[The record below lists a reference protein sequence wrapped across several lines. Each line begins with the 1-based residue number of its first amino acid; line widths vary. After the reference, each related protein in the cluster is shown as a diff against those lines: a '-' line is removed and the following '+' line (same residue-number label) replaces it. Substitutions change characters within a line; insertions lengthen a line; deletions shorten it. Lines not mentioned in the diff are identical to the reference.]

1 MPLAARRTKSLVL
14 ATLLWLLPASA
25 AWAQAPPLHDV
36 LGGLGGGL
44 QEENV
49 VTVRAWFTPPRDG
62 EPSLLFVEASISGGW
77 HIYSLTQPPGGP
89 IATQVRL
96 AADAAYRRLAP
107 FRALTEPEKH
117 FDDVVFK
124 IDVEQHH
131 GKAVFYA
138 PLEWSPGADLQRH
151 TIRGAVR
158 AQACREGTCLPPRD
172 YPFTAA
178 LADRLPE
185 GYVPASG
192 SLGTYR
198 HERSHVTWRG
208 HVEPRVAAPGDEV
221 RIVLTAEPEEPYHLY
236 ALAAKAS
243 SQPGSRPTLI
253 ALTQVPPA
261 WQAEPPGASASA
273 VADPGGDYYPG
284 PVTFTLRVRV
294 PQQASAG
301 DYALRGVVGYQA
313 CIKDRTCD
321 QPRGMWFDALVQV
334 ASTRQEDRQ
343 PLLLSDGKYGEAE
356 QHFAAAPS
364 APPSATPHAGGPE
377 LPWEPFSRQVL
388 DELTSFDPAQVD
400 VVRFSTGPSTVWLA
414 LMTAFLGGL
423 ILNVMPCVLPVI
435 GLKIM
440 SFVQQAGESRARA
453 FLLNVW
459 FSLGLISV
467 FMVLAA
473 LAVFAGLG
481 WGQQFQS
488 NTFNMVL
495 ASVVFVLA
503 LSMLGVWEIPIPG
516 FVGSGKA
523 SELAAKEGAAG
534 AFFKGVLT
542 TVLATPCTGPFMGT
556 ALAWAV
562 KQPPEVTFATF
573 GALGLGMASPYLLA
587 GAFPRL
593 LAFLPRPGAWMD
605 TFKQVMGFVLLGT
618 VVWLMS
624 FVDFA
629 DLVPLVALMFG
640 LWLACWWAG
649 RISPAADF
657 HQKLRGWSVAGGIAA
672 AAVLVALGPVNKVM
686 HHRFEARLQ
695 SYGRTATTGEPGP
708 GASPAVRVAQQ
719 RPPGQHTVLVDFTA
733 DWCLTCKYNEQFA
746 LNTAPVA
753 QWVHENHVVCLKA
766 DMTRENWEAEAL
778 LIQLGNHARSIPFL
792 AIFPADRPN
801 EVLVLDGP
809 LTPGDVLDA
818 LRRAGPSRVGQ
829 RVAAAASEP

>member
-1 MPLAARRTKSLVL
+1 
-14 ATLLWLLPASA
+14 LWLLHA
-25 AWAQAPPLHDV
+25 AAGFAQSPPFNDV
-36 LGGLGGGL
+36 LGGLGGGV
-44 QEENV
+44 QDSNV
-49 VTVRAWFTPPRDG
+49 VVPRAWFTPPRDG
-62 EPSLLFVEASISGGW
+62 QPSLLFIEAAISGDW

-89 IATQVRL
+89 VATQIRL
-96 AADAAYRRLAP
+96 APDEAYRPLAP
-107 FRALTEPEKH
+107 FRALTEPKKH
-117 FDDVVFK
+117 FDNVVFK
-124 IDVEQHH
+124 LDVEEHH

-138 PLEWSPGADLQRH
+138 PLEWSPDAELQQH

-172 YPFTAA
+172 YAFTAR
-178 LADRLPE
+178 LEDRVPE
-185 GYVPASG
+185 GYAPVGS
-192 SLGTYR
+192 SLGSYR
-198 HERSHVTWRG
+198 HPRSHVTWRG
-208 HVEPRVAAPGDEV
+208 YVEPRVAAAGDEV

-236 ALAAKAS
+236 ALAARPS
-243 SQPGSRPTLI
+243 NQPGSRPTLI
-253 ALTQVPPA
+253 ALTQVPPD
-261 WQAEPPGASASA
+261 WQAEPPQASASA
-273 VADPGGDYYPG
+273 VSDPAGDYYPG
-284 PVTFTLRVRV
+284 AVTFTLRVRV
-294 PQQASAG
+294 PAG
-301 DYALRGVVGYQA
+301 AAAGSYGLRGVVGYQA
-313 CIKDRTCD
+313 CIKDQTCD
-321 QPRGMWFDALVQV
+321 QPRGMWFDASVQV
-334 ASTRQEDRQ
+334 ASSSQEDRQ
-343 PLLLSDGKYGEAE
+343 PLLLSDGKYAEAE
-356 QHFAAAPS
+356 QRFASPA
-364 APPSATPHAGGPE
+364 ATPPATATHSGGVE
-377 LPWEPFSRQVL
+377 LPWEPFSRQAL
-388 DELTSFDPAQVD
+388 DELTDFDPSQVN
-400 VVRFSTGPSTVWLA
+400 VVRFSTGPSTLWLA
-414 LMTAFLGGL
+414 LLTAFLGGL

-453 FLLNVW
+453 FMLNVW

-587 GAFPRL
+587 GAYPRL
-593 LAFLPRPGAWMD
+593 LAFLPKPGAWMD

-657 HQKLRGWSVAGGIAA
+657 HRKLRGWVVALGIAA
-672 AAVLVALGPVNKVM
+672 AAVLISTGPLDQVM
-686 HHRFEARLQ
+686 QDRFEARLQ
-695 SYGRTATTGEPGP
+695 SYGRTAATSGQTP
-708 GASPAVRVAQQ
+708 GASPAVRVAQP
-719 RPPGQHTVLVDFTA
+719 RPPGKHTLLVDFTA
-733 DWCLTCKYNEQFA
+733 DW
-746 LNTAPVA
+746 
-753 QWVHENHVVCLKA
+753 
-766 DMTRENWEAEAL
+766 
-778 LIQLGNHARSIPFL
+778 
-792 AIFPADRPN
+792 
-801 EVLVLDGP
+801 
-809 LTPGDVLDA
+809 
-818 LRRAGPSRVGQ
+818 
-829 RVAAAASEP
+829 